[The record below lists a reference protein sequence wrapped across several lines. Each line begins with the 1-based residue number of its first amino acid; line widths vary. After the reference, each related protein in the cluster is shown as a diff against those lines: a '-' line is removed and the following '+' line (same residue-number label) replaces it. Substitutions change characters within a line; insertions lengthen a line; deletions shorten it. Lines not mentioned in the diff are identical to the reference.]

1 MDCGFHSIF
10 LEPLLPCFQT
20 TGFRQASAS
29 AKTLVMPLSQDNPYV
44 LNQP

>member
-1 MDCGFHSIF
+1 MDCGFSLHFS
-10 LEPLLPCFQT
+10 EPLLPCFQT